1 MPSQFNSL
9 TFDYFVHHSTFS
21 MPAFV
26 LSLWLDGNLI
36 NGASFSYRV
45 CFQKCGGCLKRS
57 ERFDE
62 VIFDYFI
69 KRTSPKFC

>member
-26 LSLWLDGNLI
+26 LSLWVDGNLI

-45 CFQKCGGCLKRS
+45 CFQKCGCCLTEEVKDFMRS
-57 ERFDE
+57 FL
-62 VIFDYFI
+62 IML
-69 KRTSPKFC
+69 